1 MKNKAVK
8 LSLLAT
14 ILPHVFCC
22 GLPIALSL
30 VGLIAPDAAHFHIIP
45 HWMEP
50 WIFVISGPMLVLSW
64 LMVLRDCACACDHC
78 HGGHSH
84 RTQKIILGVITVLFM
99 VSIILHVITHN

>member
-8 LSLLAT
+8 IGIVAS

-30 VGLIAPDAAHFHIIP
+30 IGLIAPDAAHWSLIP

-50 WIFVISGPMLVLSW
+50 WIFVMSGLMLAPSW

-84 RTQKIILGVITVLFM
+84 RTQKIILGVITAIFM
-99 VSIILHVITHN
+99 VSIILHLFAH